1 MLALLFGGLL
11 AGAVAT
17 ELTLRIFD
25 LGPGDAVAFATQPA
39 FERIPGIHHPNQDLI
54 DRSMPALPFRVRI
67 NNVGYRGADISA
79 VKPAGQMRILLVGDS
94 FGFGAQVDED
104 STLAAHL
111 EQDMRQRCGDVLVMN
126 ASLSGST
133 ITEHLPLML
142 RGLALQPDLV
152 ILEVTGNDVE
162 DLLRRPTRW
171 RQLADVR
178 TSRDFGPLAHAY
190 PLLRKLRLWR
200 VARAGVAG
208 VKARQLA
215 LQPAASR
222 LEQADSTTDR
232 LRREYLAE
240 LHQVTDTLDALDIP
254 LTIALYP
261 RVGRLRRGRSAVAF
275 LKERL
280 IADSVVN
287 VVDLRDGLLASH
299 LPDSQLYLMP
309 EDVHPTG
316 RAHAIAAAQ
325 IAASLPCITHA
336 PEGST
341 R

>member
-79 VKPAGQMRILLVGDS
+79 VKPAGQMRILLIGDS

-111 EQDMRQRCGDVLVMN
+111 ERHMRQRCGDVIVMN

-152 ILEVTGNDVE
+152 ILEVTGNDIE
-162 DLLRRPTRW
+162 DLIRTPTRW
-171 RQLADVR
+171 AQLAEVR
-178 TSRDFGPLAHAY
+178 ASRDIGPLAHAY

-200 VARAGVAG
+200 VARAGLAG
-208 VKARQLA
+208 VKTRQLA
-215 LQPAASR
+215 LQPAAQR
-222 LEQADSTTDR
+222 LEQPDSITRR

-240 LHQVTDTLDALDIP
+240 LHHVTDTLGALEIP
-254 LTIALYP
+254 LMIALYP
-261 RVGRLRRGRSAVAF
+261 RVARLRQGASAVSF
-275 LKERL
+275 LKQR
-280 IADSVVN
+280 IIPDSIVE
-287 VVDLRDGLLASH
+287 VVDLRDGLLASG

-309 EDVHPTG
+309 HDVHPTG

-325 IAASLPCITHA
+325 IAASLRCVTHP